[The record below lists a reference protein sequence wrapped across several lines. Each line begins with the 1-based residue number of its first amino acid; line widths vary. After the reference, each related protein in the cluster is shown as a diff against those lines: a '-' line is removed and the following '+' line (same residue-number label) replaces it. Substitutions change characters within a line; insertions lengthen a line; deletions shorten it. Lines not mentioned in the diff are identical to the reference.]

1 MKVTSDTYVHDTDKN
16 QFLPLHKIGIVVRL
30 RTHNKDVPFF
40 SLVLLVIMANSFLIH
55 VDTQTANKVNGNPF
69 NCTYVLTNKHKCLVE
84 ATLKNVQMPIGFY
97 NVRAPYNTI
106 VINGTTYTVPPGNYT
121 SATFLSALNATVT
134 SAVGTF
140 SINSSTNKFLFVP
153 FSGSATITTA
163 STVTL
168 TTLLGFVSGQSGTS
182 ITATYSYIINFDTYV
197 DVYIRNFTTS
207 STENQLVTFKIPVDV
222 ASGQILHWAENSKD
236 TQVIPIRYSVE
247 TIDRFIIQ
255 VYDRFGN
262 IIDNNG
268 IDWSF
273 TLQIKSD
280 T

>member
-1 MKVTSDTYVHDTDKN
+1 V
-16 QFLPLHKIGIVVRL
+16 
-30 RTHNKDVPFF
+30 
-40 SLVLLVIMANSFLIH
+40 
-55 VDTQTANKVNGNPF
+55 
-69 NCTYVLTNKHKCLVE
+69 
-84 ATLKNVQMPIGFY
+84 
-97 NVRAPYNTI
+97 
-106 VINGTTYTVPPGNYT
+106 
-121 SATFLSALNATVT
+121 TFLSALNGTVT

-153 FSGSATITTA
+153 FSGSATITTLT
-163 STVTL
+163 TVNPTL

-182 ITATYSYIINFDTYV
+182 ISARSSYIINFDTYV
-197 DVYIRNFTTS
+197 DIYIRNFTTS
-207 STENQLVTFKIPVDV
+207 STENQLVTYKIPVDV
-222 ASGQILHWAENSKD
+222 ASGQILHWSENSRD